1 MKFAQLLSFVGEEPV
16 FESSAL
22 LAGNVDPAYI
32 RRQLSE
38 WARTGKLVPL
48 RRGLYC
54 LAEPYRKVQPHPF
67 LLANRICQASYV
79 SRESALAYYDLIPE
93 HVPVVTSV
101 TTGRPRVY
109 ETPLG
114 VFDFRHIQQGFFNAY
129 RTEIFPDGQKAFVAG
144 PEKALLDLIYLTP
157 DADTSEYLSE
167 LRLQNL
173 DTLDWRAFR
182 AIGRDLRSPKLLRAA
197 KLLESM
203 ARDSEERYEAL

>member
-1 MKFAQLLSFVGEEPV
+1 MKFAQLLSLVGQEPV

-38 WARTGKLVPL
+38 WARTGKLVSL

-54 LAEPYRKVQPHPF
+54 LAEPYRKVQPHSF
-67 LLANRICQASYV
+67 LTANRIRQASYV
-79 SRESALAYYDLIPE
+79 SRESALAHYDLIPE

-101 TTGRPRVY
+101 TTGRPKVY

-114 VFDFRHIQQGFFNAY
+114 VFDYRHIQQEFFNAY
-129 RTEIFPDGQKAFVAG
+129 RSEVFADGQRALVAG

-157 DADTSEYLSE
+157 DADTPEYLIE
-167 LRLQNL
+167 LRLKNL
-173 DTLDWRAFR
+173 DILDWSVFWTIARNLHSA
-182 AIGRDLRSPKLLRAA
+182 KLLRAT

-203 ARDSEERYEAL
+203 ARENEEQYEAL